1 MLTGTLPSCTP
12 VRYYDQ
18 VEVVLQPMAQ
28 EVGDCKELPREGVG
42 RLRKLVSLD
51 AVNLTH
57 GMFQV
62 IIGNITHDTQ
72 YCLRVEI
79 GNDKSEP
86 SFISGLSTSVYI
98 LTGSLNTT

>member
-12 VRYYDQ
+12 VRSYDQ
-18 VEVVLQPMAQ
+18 VEVVLQPMAH

-42 RLRKLVSLD
+42 RLRKLISLD
-51 AVNLTH
+51 AVNRTH

-79 GNDKSEP
+79 GNLDP
-86 SFISGLSTSVYI
+86 SLHINHTGL
-98 LTGSLNTT
+98 LTKRLQKRLF

>member
-12 VRYYDQ
+12 VRSYDQ

-42 RLRKLVSLD
+42 RLRKLISLD

-72 YCLRVEI
+72 YCLRVEL
-79 GNDKSEP
+79 GNLD
-86 SFISGLSTSVYI
+86 SGLHI
-98 LTGSLNTT
+98 DHTGLPTNQFQRQLF